1 MADLYPAVELGAAVK
16 IDALLSFKAE
26 AAITKGQVVKLDTH
40 TDGELGSVSPAGDGD
55 KPIGVALKDAAAG
68 DYVPVLVRGI
78 VKVTA
83 AGAIPLG
90 SKVRTAAGGKVQA
103 VDDQAVDEGGTA
115 TYTIYY
121 TSLVGRAL
129 QTFADGD
136 TGLIYVDCS

>member
-1 MADLYPAVELGAAVK
+1 MADLYPAVELGEAVK

-26 AAITKGQVVKLDTH
+26 TAITKGQVVKLDTH
-40 TDGELGSVSPAGDGD
+40 TDGELGSVSPCGAGET
-55 KPIGVALKDAAAG
+55 PIGVALKSAAAG

-83 AGAIPLG
+83 SGAITLG
-90 SKVRTAAGGKVQA
+90 SKLKPAADGKVA
-103 VDDQAVDEGGTA
+103 AAAAADDWTTG
-115 TYTIYY
+115 
-121 TSLVGRAL
+121 LGRAL